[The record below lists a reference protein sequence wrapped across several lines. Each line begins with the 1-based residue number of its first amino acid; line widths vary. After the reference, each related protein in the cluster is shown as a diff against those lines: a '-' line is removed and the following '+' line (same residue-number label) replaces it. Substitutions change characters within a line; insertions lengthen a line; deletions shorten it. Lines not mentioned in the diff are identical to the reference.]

1 MEHQSSNQSKSV
13 NGSKFEKLFTKLTGL
28 KKEDKKNKPTF
39 INCHGVEQIID
50 YDFKTTI
57 DSEDVYIDTST
68 TFRSCRLKQ
77 KSYNGLMMKLKKNP
91 NSKYFLVVKSFI
103 EHDKTKVPVLTE
115 GIDKVIDIDEFM
127 EIFKKQ

>member
-1 MEHQSSNQSKSV
+1 
-13 NGSKFEKLFTKLTGL
+13 
-28 KKEDKKNKPTF
+28 
-39 INCHGVEQIID
+39 
-50 YDFKTTI
+50 
-57 DSEDVYIDTST
+57 
-68 TFRSCRLKQ
+68 
-77 KSYNGLMMKLKKNP
+77 MMKLKKNP